1 MRWASRRR
9 NEGFILES
17 ERGADMSDII
27 VLGAGMVGISTA
39 LALRDAG
46 HDVVVIDRK
55 APGRETSYGNAGI
68 IQAEAV
74 EPYALP
80 RDLRSLARIALGR
93 GNDVRYDLSA
103 LPPQARALWS
113 YFRASRTDRHRA
125 IAKAYAP
132 MIRRATD
139 DHQAL
144 IEPAGADHLI
154 RRDGFYQILRSQ
166 TGLDR
171 AATDAAR
178 IASTYGVGVE
188 ILSGD
193 DLARREPAIRQDL
206 AGAVHWNDSWTCSD
220 PGGLV
225 EAYAALLRRRGGRFE
240 IGDAMSLVQ
249 TAKGWAIETESGR
262 LEAPVAVIALGPWT
276 PDLLARF
283 EYRIPMIYKRGYHRH
298 FVNRGGL
305 TVTLHD
311 PDFGM
316 VVSPMVAGV
325 RIATGAEIAP
335 HDAPATPR
343 QLDRAAAS
351 ARALID
357 LGDPI
362 EAEPWLGRRPCLP
375 GMLPFVGPME
385 RHRGLWGNF
394 GHGHQGFT
402 LGPTTGRLLA
412 ERIAGRN

>member
-1 MRWASRRR
+1 
-9 NEGFILES
+9 
-17 ERGADMSDII
+17 MSDII

-46 HDVVVIDRK
+46 HDVVVVDRK

-80 RDLRSLARIALGR
+80 RDLGSLVRIALGR

-103 LPPQARALWS
+103 LPSQARALWS
-113 YFRASRTDRHRA
+113 YFRASHTDRHRA
-125 IAKAYAP
+125 IAMAYAP
-132 MIRRATD
+132 MIRSATA

-144 IEPAGADHLI
+144 VGPAAADHLI

-166 TGLDR
+166 ARLDR
-171 AATDAAR
+171 AATDATR

-188 ILSGD
+188 VLSGD
-193 DLARREPAIRQDL
+193 DLKRREPAICQDL
-206 AGAVHWNDSWTCSD
+206 AGAVHWSDSWTCRD

-240 IGDAMSLVQ
+240 TGDAMSLVQ
-249 TAKGWAIETESGR
+249 AGEGWAVQTASGR
-262 LEAPVAVIALGPWT
+262 IEAPLAVIALGPWT

-283 EYRIPMIYKRGYHRH
+283 DYHIPMIYKRGYHRH

-305 TVTLHD
+305 AVTLHD

-351 ARALID
+351 AKALID
-357 LGDPI
+357 LGEPI
-362 EAEPWLGRRPCLP
+362 ETEPWLGRRPCLP

-412 ERIAGRN
+412 ERMAGRS